1 MKKANQVR
9 LARRYGINSS
19 TISYWAKSTTF
30 PAPIQGTAGKLS
42 WYHTNE
48 VDAWVVLNR
57 PKYAKRAVSITTDTP
72 AVATPTPTPAVAPP
86 TASKSTLDVILFLL
100 ENDKAKQKLVLELL
114 LD

>member
-9 LARRYGINSS
+9 LAKRYGINSS
-19 TISYWAKSTTF
+19 TISYWAKHQSF

-42 WYHTNE
+42 WYNTSE

-57 PKYAKRAVSITTDTP
+57 PKYSKRAHTLVSPEI
-72 AVATPTPTPAVAPP
+72 VEPTPAVVTP
-86 TASKSTLDVILFLL
+86 TANKSTLDVILFLL
-100 ENDKAKQKLVLELL
+100 ENDKAKQKLVLDLL

>member
-9 LARRYGINSS
+9 LAKRYGINSS
-19 TISYWAKSTTF
+19 TISYWAKHQSF

-42 WYHTNE
+42 WYNTSE

-57 PKYAKRAVSITTDTP
+57 PKYAKRAHTLVTPESVEPTP
-72 AVATPTPTPAVAPP
+72 AVATP

-100 ENDKAKQKLVLELL
+100 ENDKAKQKLVLDLL